1 MTRTK
6 AETTAAV
13 NRMLLLAA
21 LRADPIVKRS
31 PHQQGV
37 RIEKMRAEL
46 VEYGY
51 SIVTT
56 EWLNDV
62 LREMPLAG
70 REGSR

>member
-21 LRADPIVKRS
+21 LKADPIVKRS
-31 PHQQGV
+31 RNQQAI
-37 RIEKMRAEL
+37 RLEKMRAEL

-51 SIVTT
+51 SIVST

-62 LREMPLAG
+62 LREMPLVG
-70 REGSR
+70 REGAQ

>member
-21 LRADPIVKRS
+21 LRCDPIVRRS
-31 PHQQGV
+31 RQQDGV
-37 RIEKMRAEL
+37 RLEKIRAEL

-56 EWLNDV
+56 EWLNSV
-62 LREMPLAG
+62 LREMPLVG
-70 REGSR
+70 REGTE